1 MRIKEVLETIKDRDL
16 PLIKED
22 KIIKEVLEKMLHY
35 PHTRL
40 IYVIDE
46 DGDYK
51 GAISL
56 ERLVKHLF
64 PYCFEPDII
73 PRSLIPVITA
83 KLAKDIMNKGFV
95 YATSEDTVDEVIHRM
110 IRANSNEIAVLNDEK
125 KVVADVTMLDLLKY
139 CHLDRVNFM

>member
-1 MRIKEVLETIKDRDL
+1 MRVKTVLETIKDREL

-22 KIIKEVLEKMLHY
+22 NIIKEVLEKMLHY

-40 IYVIDE
+40 VYVIDKN
-46 DGDYK
+46 GVYK
-51 GAISL
+51 GTISL
-56 ERLVKHLF
+56 EKLVKHLF

-83 KLAKDIMNKGFV
+83 KSAKDIMNKGLV

-110 IRANSNEIAVLNDEK
+110 IRADINEIAVLNDEK
-125 KVVADVTMLDLLKY
+125 KVVADLTMLDLLKY
-139 CHLDRVNFM
+139 CHLDKVNFI